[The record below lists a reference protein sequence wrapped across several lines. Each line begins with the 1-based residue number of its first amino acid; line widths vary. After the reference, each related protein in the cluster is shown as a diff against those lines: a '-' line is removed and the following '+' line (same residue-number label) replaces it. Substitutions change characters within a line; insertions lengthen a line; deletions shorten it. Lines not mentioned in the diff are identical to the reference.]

1 MVRVR
6 GNLAL
11 LWRLREA
18 LMLRVYLPSCVEP
31 RTLMNLER
39 LWQARIC
46 LRGRLLNRREDK
58 PPARASLAPGS
69 MI

>member
-39 LWQARIC
+39 LWQASAFAC
-46 LRGRLLNRREDK
+46 VRGC
-58 PPARASLAPGS
+58 
-69 MI
+69 

>member
-39 LWQARIC
+39 LWQASAFACVRGC
-46 LRGRLLNRREDK
+46 GTGERTNRPLVLRSRPVR
-58 PPARASLAPGS
+58 
-69 MI
+69 